1 MKGMV
6 PILTSLAVVLLVS
19 ATPQVTQND
28 PAGCVDTARLTEAL
42 TEALPGAWRDA
53 RQRLYLSTDVSVGPD
68 GRPASL
74 AFTLSQEGTGAP
86 LMTRQQP
93 IIEADCPSLPQL
105 IAVIVGRHLAEL
117 PRGAWPE
124 PPPPPPI
131 DPEPGASAPVQP
143 AAEVSPVTGH
153 LELRLGVEVG
163 LDGPL
168 WGGSLAV
175 DATVFGAQG
184 YALLLGA
191 EVLTFAP
198 LAVGEGE
205 ARLTT
210 VIGRLGPAWEVPL
223 SDLVLGIA
231 LGLGAGA
238 TLAQGSGFDR
248 DIAATGASLRVW
260 TQASLRTRWGLSAS
274 LGAALVALRPR
285 LRTTAMTDG
294 VEAPAARLSAS
305 LGYTFG
311 D

>member
-1 MKGMV
+1 MV
-6 PILTSLAVVLLVS
+6 SILTSLAVALLAS
-19 ATPQVTQND
+19 ATPVVTQHD
-28 PAGCVDTARLTEAL
+28 PTGCVDSVRLTEAL
-42 TEALPGAWRDA
+42 NEALPEAWRGA
-53 RQRLYLSTDVSVGPD
+53 RKRLYLSTEIIAGSD
-68 GRPASL
+68 GLPASL
-74 AFTLSQEGTGAP
+74 AVTLSQEGAAAP
-86 LMTRQQP
+86 LMTRHQP

-117 PRGAWPE
+117 PRDAWPE
-124 PPPPPPI
+124 PPPPPPVA
-131 DPEPGASAPVQP
+131 PEPGASAPVQP

-153 LELRLGVEVG
+153 LELRLGLEVG

-191 EVLTFAP
+191 EVLTYAP
-198 LAVGEGE
+198 LAVGVGE

-260 TQASLRTRWGLSAS
+260 TQASLRTRWGLSVT

-285 LRTTAMTDG
+285 LRATAMTEG

-305 LGYTFG
+305 LGYVFG